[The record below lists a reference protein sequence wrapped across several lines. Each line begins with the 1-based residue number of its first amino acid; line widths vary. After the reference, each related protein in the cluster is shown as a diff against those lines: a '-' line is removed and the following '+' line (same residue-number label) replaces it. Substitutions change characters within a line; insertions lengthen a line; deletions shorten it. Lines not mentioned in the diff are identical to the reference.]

1 MLDSVV
7 CLLYNWRL
15 WARLPAAIQVMSPRA
30 QLPLHHPPPPTPLS
44 FPEVLS
50 REDQRLEKT
59 VEIEFSQ
66 SVGRSKSDR
75 WEGGGGGGEGD
86 SLAAQHSKSCNF
98 ETEQQK

>member
-1 MLDSVV
+1 MGSITRR
-7 CLLYNWRL
+7 YSGNEP
-15 WARLPAAIQVMSPRA
+15 ARSAPT
-30 QLPLHHPPPPTPLS
+30 PPPPNPPL
-44 FPEVLS
+44 FS
-50 REDQRLEKT
+50 RSSLARGSKTRLT

>member
-1 MLDSVV
+1 
-7 CLLYNWRL
+7 
-15 WARLPAAIQVMSPRA
+15 MSPRA
-30 QLPLHHPPPPTPLS
+30 QLPLHHPPPPLS

-59 VEIEFSQ
+59 VEIELSQ

-75 WEGGGGGGEGD
+75 WEWGGGGAPEGD

>member
-1 MLDSVV
+1 
-7 CLLYNWRL
+7 
-15 WARLPAAIQVMSPRA
+15 MSLRA
-30 QLPLHHPPPPTPLS
+30 QLPLHHPPPPLS

>member
-1 MLDSVV
+1 MGSITRR
-7 CLLYNWRL
+7 YSGNEP
-15 WARLPAAIQVMSPRA
+15 ARSAPT
-30 QLPLHHPPPPTPLS
+30 PPPPTPLS

-75 WEGGGGGGEGD
+75 WEGGGGGEGD

>member
-1 MLDSVV
+1 MGSITRR
-7 CLLYNWRL
+7 YSGNEP
-15 WARLPAAIQVMSPRA
+15 ARSAPT
-30 QLPLHHPPPPTPLS
+30 PPPPTPPLS

-75 WEGGGGGGEGD
+75 WEGGGGVGRRR
-86 SLAAQHSKSCNF
+86 
-98 ETEQQK
+98 